1 MQRSHSSHFVGLI
14 DFSSSNH
21 SSCPIAQGQSQLISP
36 SRSGKTLAEIGYSCS
51 QSQMTGSTPV
61 FSTVGFAVSFA
72 LPRIEQYMSVGFSG
86 ASRRE
91 SSSASMT
98 PRSVSESFS

>member
-36 SRSGKTLAEIGYSCS
+36 SRSGKMRAESGYSCS
-51 QSQMTGSTPV
+51 QSHMTGSTPV
-61 FSTVGFAVSFA
+61 FSTVGLAVSFA
-72 LPRIEQYMSVGFSG
+72 LPRMEQYIFVGFSG

-91 SSSASMT
+91 SSSASIF
-98 PRSVSESFS
+98 PRSVSESCS